1 MATQLTPTMLVNLP
15 LLVLAASLAGYG
27 TIRYVRGDRR
37 QILLAFIVLVTA
49 AGLWQVANLLR
60 YGITAPTTKLVVINV
75 INAVVIPLYGYSIL
89 WFALTYA
96 DASQRLIRA
105 VLGILVVTVLVLIV
119 AVTLDPE
126 FLYAADG
133 VVSQG
138 PATLLNVTF
147 EEWVGLDRTPKPTFL
162 VYQLYSYVVSL
173 CSAVVLVRYTIR
185 FRSSTPTGQTVALS
199 VGVLTPP
206 VVNSLVFVGVF
217 PVEWNPTDV
226 AISVLLV
233 GLAVAVFRY
242 RALDIR
248 DVGRQQFVEGMTDP
262 LVFVDDD
269 GRVIF
274 SNPTARQT
282 FDVGSG
288 WTRMK
293 TTEFFGSHAE
303 RILASNG
310 GTQDSTIELDDRY
323 FDVNSTTIQ
332 TPTGETG
339 GRAIAFREVTELKE
353 TNRRLDQFAAMV
365 SHDLR
370 TPLNHATYQINRLE
384 RERSDDTTQAVRE
397 SLEQMETI
405 TDGMLRLARAGE
417 DVDTTDECSVAELA
431 EEVWETLQADGAE
444 LDSCA
449 GDTTI
454 EADQVRLYQLFENLF
469 RNALEHTESPR
480 TVRVGTLPESDELVD
495 GHDRV
500 GFFIEDDG
508 SGIPE
513 TDRDAIFEHGYTTSD
528 DGTGYGL
535 SVVRQIVDAH
545 GWEIHVTD
553 GTDGGARFEITG
565 VGAD

>member
-1 MATQLTPTMLVNLP
+1 MGAQLTPTMLVNLP
-15 LLVLAASLAGYG
+15 VLLLAASLAGYG
-27 TIRYVRGDRR
+27 TIRYVQGDRR

-49 AGLWQVANLLR
+49 AGLWQAANLLR
-60 YGITAPTTKLVVINV
+60 YGITAPTTKLLVINV

-89 WFALTYA
+89 WFALAYA
-96 DASQRLIRA
+96 DASQRLINA
-105 VLGILVVTVLVLIV
+105 VIVILVVTLLVLIV

-147 EEWVGLDRTPKPTFL
+147 EQWVALNRTPKPTFL
-162 VYQLYSYVVSL
+162 VYQLYSYVISL
-173 CSAVVLVRYTIR
+173 GSAVVLVGYAT
-185 FRSSTPTGQTVALS
+185 RSRNNTATSQTVALS
-199 VGVLTPP
+199 AAILSPP
-206 VVNSLVFVGVF
+206 VVNVLVFVGVV
-217 PVEWNPTDV
+217 PVDLNPTDV

-233 GLAVAVFRY
+233 GFSIAVFRY
-242 RALDIR
+242 RALDVR

-262 LVFVDDD
+262 LVFVNED

-274 SNPTARQT
+274 SNSTAQRT
-282 FDVGSG
+282 FDVAPG
-288 WTRMK
+288 RNFVK
-293 TTEFFGSHAE
+293 TTEFFGSHADS
-303 RILASNG
+303 ILSSDG
-310 GTQDSTIELDDRY
+310 ETQDSTIELDGQY
-323 FDVNSTTIQ
+323 FDVNNTTIQ
-332 TPTGETG
+332 TPAGETG
-339 GRAIAFREVTELKE
+339 GRAIALREVTELKK

-370 TPLNHATYQINRLE
+370 TPLNHAIYQINRLE
-384 RERSDDTTQAVRE
+384 RSDDITQAARE

-405 TDGMLRLARAGE
+405 TNGMLRLARAGE

-431 EEVWETLQADGAE
+431 QEVWETLQTDGAE
-444 LDSCA
+444 LDSRA

-480 TVRVGTLPESDELVD
+480 TVRIGTLPESDEHVD

-500 GFFIEDDG
+500 GFFVEDDG
-508 SGIPE
+508 SGIP
-513 TDRDAIFEHGYTTSD
+513 DNNRDAIFEHGYTTSD

>member
-1 MATQLTPTMLVNLP
+1 MATQLTPTMLVNLAV
-15 LLVLAASLAGYG
+15 LLLAAPLAGYG
-27 TIRYVRGDRR
+27 AVRYVREDRR
-37 QILLAFIVLVTA
+37 QILLAFVMLVTA
-49 AGLWQVANLLR
+49 AGLWQVANLL
-60 YGITAPTTKLVVINV
+60 GDVFTAPTTKLVVTNGL
-75 INAVVIPLYGYSIL
+75 NAVIVPLFTYSIL
-89 WFALTYA
+89 WFALAYS

-105 VLGILVVTVLVLIV
+105 VLGLLVVHAVVLVFTF
-119 AVTLDPE
+119 TLDPE
-126 FLYAADG
+126 FLYAVDG

-147 EEWVGLDRTPKPTFL
+147 EEWVVLNRTLKPPFL
-162 VYQLYSYVVSL
+162 VYQLYTYAIVLV
-173 CSAVVLVRYTIR
+173 SAVTLARYTIR
-185 FRSSTPTGQTVALS
+185 LRGRIATGQIAALA
-199 VGVLTPP
+199 VGAGTPS
-206 VVNSLVFVGVF
+206 VVNGLVFAGVV
-217 PVEWNPTDV
+217 PVEWNPTDA

-242 RALDIR
+242 RVLDVTH
-248 DVGRQQFVEGMTDP
+248 VGRQQFVEGMADP

-269 GRVIF
+269 DTVVF
-274 SNPTARQT
+274 SNPKARRT

-288 WTRMK
+288 WNRMH

-303 RILASNG
+303 RILG
-310 GTQDSTIELDDRY
+310 FDGETQDSTLELDGRY

-332 TPTGETG
+332 TPAGETG
-339 GRAIAFREVTELKE
+339 GRAIALREVTELKE

-384 RERSDDTTQAVRE
+384 REGSDNRTEAVRE

-405 TDGMLRLARAGE
+405 TDGMLTLARAGE
-417 DVDTTDECSVAELA
+417 DVDTTDNCSLAELA
-431 EEVWETLQADGAE
+431 EEVWEALPTDGAE
-444 LDSCA
+444 LDSRA
-449 GDTTI
+449 GDTTV
-454 EADQVRLYQLFENLF
+454 EADQVRVFQLFENLF
-469 RNALEHTESPR
+469 RNALEHTEPPL
-480 TVRVGTLPESDELVD
+480 TVRVGTLPESDELGD
-495 GHDRV
+495 GPNRV
-500 GFFIEDDG
+500 GFFIEDNG

-545 GWEIHVTD
+545 GWEIQITD
-553 GTDGGARFEITG
+553 GTDGGARFEVTG